1 MKPNFKNMLGSV
13 RKRGTNSQID
23 PIYNKPYPNK
33 LPENCT
39 FNIPT
44 NIFQTWQTKNLPPSM
59 FNAISKIKN
68 QNPRFNYFLFD
79 DNDCREFI
87 KTNFPADVLNAYDR
101 LIPGAYKADLWRYC
115 ILYKKGGIY
124 LDIKYE
130 PINGFKFY
138 NLLEKEHWVQD
149 VTKTNVYNAL
159 MVCKEGNPLLLKAIN
174 QICENV
180 KNRYYGEGFL
190 DPTGPGLLA
199 KYFTNEEK
207 DLFDTKHL
215 LYGNSDGDKYIK
227 FNDSLILKCYSGYF
241 SERKASS
248 TKKHYAEF
256 WNKRQVYL

>member
-1 MKPNFKNMLGSV
+1 M
-13 RKRGTNSQID
+13 
-23 PIYNKPYPNK
+23 
-33 LPENCT
+33 
-39 FNIPT
+39 
-44 NIFQTWQTKNLPPSM
+44 
-59 FNAISKIKN
+59 
-68 QNPRFNYFLFD
+68 
-79 DNDCREFI
+79 
-87 KTNFPADVLNAYDR
+87 
-101 LIPGAYKADLWRYC
+101 WRYC